1 MWFSC
6 DIKTSIQVKK
16 KKKRNKIWSEG
27 TPVAGKNTVLPKIPM
42 KELCWCSERFTYIY
56 CIKKVGISHKFFF
69 FFCKMW

>member
-27 TPVAGKNTVLPKIPM
+27 TPVAGKKHSVTKNTNERALLVL
-42 KELCWCSERFTYIY
+42 
-56 CIKKVGISHKFFF
+56 
-69 FFCKMW
+69 